1 MFSLNRAQIVGNV
14 TRDPEMRYTP
24 NGQAVC
30 SFGVATNRRWR
41 DKDGNTQE
49 QTEFHNVVAWR
60 KLAELMSQ
68 LVHKGSK
75 IYIEGRMQTRSWEGQ
90 DGGKRNRTEIVMEDF
105 ILLTPKGASSA
116 DTSAGEIPSSE
127 VKIEEAPSSASSD
140 ANLPAGKAGAMEDKK
155 ATEGK
160 PAAGDA
166 EEKPAKKSS
175 KKEASEAKP
184 LEAKSEDEEINL
196 DDIPF

>member
-1 MFSLNRAQIVGNV
+1 MFSLNRAQIVGNA
-14 TRDPEMRYTP
+14 TRDPELRMTP

-41 DKDGNTQE
+41 DKDGNNQE
-49 QTEFHNVVAWR
+49 ATEFHNIVAWG
-60 KLAELMSQ
+60 KLAELMEQ

-105 ILLTPKGASSA
+105 ILLTPKSA
-116 DTSAGEIPSSE
+116 AGEFSPSVSKDVE
-127 VKIEEAPSSASSD
+127 VGDDVKEFPIKNTKENEA
-140 ANLPAGKAGAMEDKK
+140 
-155 ATEGK
+155 
-160 PAAGDA
+160 
-166 EEKPAKKSS
+166 KPAKKSEE
-175 KKEASEAKP
+175 KKENKKEEVS
-184 LEAKSEDEEINL
+184 DDEINL

>member
-14 TRDPEMRYTP
+14 TRDPETRYTP

-30 SFGVATNRRWR
+30 SFGIATNRRWK
-41 DKDGNTQE
+41 DKDGNNQE
-49 QTEFHNVVAWR
+49 QAEFHNIVAWR

-105 ILLTPKGASSA
+105 ILLTPKGASAPSPA
-116 DTSAGEIPSSE
+116 DSAGEVPGAEEIKIAPTSDESE
-127 VKIEEAPSSASSD
+127 SQPGSVGKEAPEEPKTKKDDKKKPEKEVS
-140 ANLPAGKAGAMEDKK
+140 EDK
-155 ATEGK
+155 
-160 PAAGDA
+160 
-166 EEKPAKKSS
+166 
-175 KKEASEAKP
+175 
-184 LEAKSEDEEINL
+184 DEEINL